1 MTDYANKKTA
11 AKAARRQGY
20 DASMIDLHQNDAG
33 RWEFSLKD
41 NVMDM
46 RSEQERDEAPGVA
59 FDEPLPDTPEPPEPE
74 AQPSDADPA
83 DDGFD
88 TQGIEHDALAIP
100 SWLRRE
106 TGAQHDG
113 SAPDPDPEPQAD
125 EQPETPPA
133 ISLAEYAKMARERR
147 GKGPV
152 LAALRDAARPE
163 AERKERK
170 QRGPFREGSRGKQLI
185 DLAQRGEGV
194 SIGEMKALG
203 LKDPTTQLRDTAKR
217 LGMKHRIVK
226 GDGGDETRY
235 FVYTP
240 EPEADEPEAQ
250 HAVAG

>member
-20 DASMIDLHQNDAG
+20 DAGMIDLHQNDTG

-41 NVMDM
+41 HVMDM

-74 AQPSDADPA
+74 AESA

-88 TQGIEHDALAIP
+88 AQGIEDDALAIP

-113 SAPDPDPEPQAD
+113 SEPDPEPKAG
-125 EQPETPPA
+125 EQPEAEPA

-163 AERKERK
+163 AERKEKK

-185 DLAQRGEGV
+185 DLAQRDEGV

-217 LGMKHRIVK
+217 LGMRHRIVK
-226 GDGGDETRY
+226 GDGGDATRY

-240 EPEADEPEAQ
+240 EPEADEQP
-250 HAVAG
+250 VAASA

>member
-11 AKAARRQGY
+11 QKAARRQGY
-20 DASMIDLHQNDAG
+20 DAGMIDLHQNDAG

-41 NVMDM
+41 FVMDM
-46 RSEQERDEAPGVA
+46 RSEQERDEAPGPA
-59 FDEPLPDTPEPPEPE
+59 FDEPLDDAPEQPKADVSE
-74 AQPSDADPA
+74 AESA
-83 DDGFD
+83 DDDFD
-88 TQGIEHDALAIP
+88 TQGIECDALAIP

-106 TGAQHDG
+106 TGAQDG
-113 SAPDPDPEPQAD
+113 GSEPDPEPEAG
-125 EQPETPPA
+125 EQPEAEAT
-133 ISLAEYAKMARERR
+133 ISLAEYAKLARERR

-163 AERKERK
+163 AERKEKK

-185 DLAQRGEGV
+185 DLAQRDEGV

-226 GDGGDETRY
+226 GDGGDATRY

-240 EPEADEPEAQ
+240 EPEADEQEAQ